1 MADHTYSITEL
12 AGTSEISHADAID
25 RAVERASKTLRHL
38 AWVEVKEQRG
48 EIENGKIKYYR
59 ICPGSWRCLKPS
71 GVWR

>member
-25 RAVERASKTLRHL
+25 RAVERAAKTLRHL

-48 EIENGKIKYYR
+48 EIENGKIKHYQVILKIGFR
-59 ICPGSWRCLKPS
+59 IED
-71 GVWR
+71 